1 MPAARA
7 AASRLIP
14 SRALAS
20 ASRRLLTRPSR
31 SRRAIARR
39 SAAVRPVAIATATMA
54 QAPGLLSLPGQP
66 AGRRPRSRLPVAGI
80 MRNLTSGS
88 FLLTGSVIP
97 ALGTLDRWP
106 SPAGP
111 PLASQLS
118 LARSSGQ
125 HFVSPVSDALGSV
138 IRLAG
143 SHHPVQLVSNR
154 DRAKYLSIKYIY
166 LYIISTYDL

>member
-39 SAAVRPVAIATATMA
+39 SAGVRPVAIATATMA

-80 MRNLTSGS
+80 
-88 FLLTGSVIP
+88 IP
-97 ALGTLDRWP
+97 TALVGDRFGPLAAGDRGQAVGRRHEPVPRLAAGRDDGLVVRPDPQAEFVLPQVLPHVLDR
-106 SPAGP
+106 
-111 PLASQLS
+111 
-118 LARSSGQ
+118 
-125 HFVSPVSDALGSV
+125 
-138 IRLAG
+138 
-143 SHHPVQLVSNR
+143 VQLGAVAR
-154 DRAKYLSIKYIY
+154 QG
-166 LYIISTYDL
+166 